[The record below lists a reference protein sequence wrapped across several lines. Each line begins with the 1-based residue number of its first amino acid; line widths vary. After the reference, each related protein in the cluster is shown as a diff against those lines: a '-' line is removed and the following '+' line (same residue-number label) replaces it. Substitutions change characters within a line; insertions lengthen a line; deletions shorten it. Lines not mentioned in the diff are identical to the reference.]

1 MAMFDDQ
8 SQQGGL
14 LGFMSTPAGQGLL
27 SAVATG
33 LATARRGRP
42 LNNIGSGLLGGVQG
56 YQQAT
61 ENQNTNSLKNIQLQQ
76 AQQAME
82 RQKQILELQKR
93 FATPAGGAAMG
104 AVAAQGNTPGGFDG
118 DGNYTAPVNNLG
130 PTNAAAAVAP
140 QTKPGFDYAGYSD
153 ALASIDPN
161 AALAMKA
168 SLLKDSPFNKIDLKD
183 VDPASAEMF
192 RKTGNYG
199 DLKIRS
205 KKEFAPNGR
214 LVDVYSTP
222 QGSAFSDPNKP
233 FTTGQNGEAVP
244 NLPYQNFEIRKA
256 GAGASRT
263 NVSVDAAPKA
273 FWSDFGKT
281 ASEQLFSE
289 RTAAQSAASTLQ
301 SIGEIRKAV
310 AGGAYQGAGADMKLS
325 AAKALGAIG
334 LQIDPQ
340 TVANTEKFN
349 AVANGFV
356 LEKIKTLG
364 TNPSNADRE
373 FIEKTV
379 PRLNTDP
386 NALPSLLNFME
397 QKARTQVQAFN
408 AKIKSV
414 QQQPGAGFMPFSL
427 DVPEFPAAV
436 GSPLRSDGAQPSDS
450 GVKRYNP
457 DTGRIE

>member
-104 AVAAQGNTPGGFDG
+104 AVATQGNTPGGFDG

-205 KKEFAPNGR
+205 KKEFAPNGQ

-222 QGSAFSDPNKP
+222 QGSAFSDPNQP
-233 FTTGQNGEAVP
+233 FTTGSNGAAVP
-244 NLPYQNFEIRKA
+244 NLPYQQFQLSKAKA
-256 GAGASRT
+256 GAT
-263 NVSVDAAPKA
+263 KNVVSVNSRQETEYAKDQGKQYSELMASINRQGFSAPSQLRKLERMDQLLAGVDGGKLAPTGVELASGLNSIGIKVDPRLGNKEAAIALAKELAGGLRQPGTGPMTDK
-273 FWSDFGKT
+273 DFDNFLAQIPDLSKT
-281 ASEQLFSE
+281 AQGRKQITSTMRASLNRDMQISKMAREYVRKNGSLDNGFMDE
-289 RTAAQSAASTLQ
+289 AAQYIAENPVVSAP
-301 SIGEIRKAV
+301 
-310 AGGAYQGAGADMKLS
+310 QGW
-325 AAKALGAIG
+325 
-334 LQIDPQ
+334 
-340 TVANTEKFN
+340 TVE
-349 AVANGFV
+349 
-356 LEKIKTLG
+356 
-364 TNPSNADRE
+364 
-373 FIEKTV
+373 
-379 PRLNTDP
+379 
-386 NALPSLLNFME
+386 
-397 QKARTQVQAFN
+397 
-408 AKIKSV
+408 
-414 QQQPGAGFMPFSL
+414 
-427 DVPEFPAAV
+427 
-436 GSPLRSDGAQPSDS
+436 PSD
-450 GVKRYNP
+450 KR
-457 DTGRIE
+457 